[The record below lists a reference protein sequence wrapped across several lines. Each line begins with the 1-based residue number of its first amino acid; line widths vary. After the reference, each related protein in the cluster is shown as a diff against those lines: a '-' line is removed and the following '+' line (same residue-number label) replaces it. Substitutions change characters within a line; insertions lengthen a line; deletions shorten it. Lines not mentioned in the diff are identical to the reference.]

1 MVLIQ
6 ATARALDRE
15 VADTLS
21 PIRLQP
27 FPATGIPSQIVDGT
41 PHVVSEG
48 VFRSVLLRESRRA
61 DRSNAAFLLL
71 LITIEGGD
79 SPMRWRQA
87 IAALSASRRDTDVVG
102 WFEDGRTIGAIL
114 PEAGIPD
121 AAAAVDTVA
130 RRVRRELAK
139 RLDAGAMTR
148 VTVSVHVHPEP
159 RQAETAPLPAG
170 AQPGVRRGVA
180 AAAKR
185 GLDITGSLALL
196 TLFSPAL
203 LVIAAVVKCTSKG
216 PILFQQTRV
225 GHGARQFTMLKFRTM
240 YANSDAAVHRD
251 YVNAF
256 IKASGSGA
264 DGTMRKMDHD
274 PRITP
279 VGRVLRKTSLDEL
292 PQFINT
298 LRGDMSLVGPRPPL
312 PYEVEQYKSW
322 HRRRVLDAKPGI
334 TGLWQVTGRSRT
346 TFDEMV
352 RLDLRYAKTP
362 SVWTDIKILLATPH
376 AVITGRGAG

>member
-1 MVLIQ
+1 MQ
-6 ATARALDRE
+6 ATARVLARE
-15 VADTLS
+15 GVETFS

-27 FPATGIPSQIVDGT
+27 FVTTAAPSETGDGT

-48 VFRSVLLRESRRA
+48 VFRSVLFRESRRA
-61 DRSNAAFLLL
+61 DRSDGAFMLL
-71 LITIEGGD
+71 LITIEGGA
-79 SPMRWRQA
+79 SPNRWRHVT
-87 IAALSASRRDTDVVG
+87 AALSASRRDTDVVG

-114 PEAGIPD
+114 PEAGIPE
-121 AAAAVDTVA
+121 AAAAAGTVE
-130 RRVRRELAK
+130 RRARRELAK
-139 RLDAGAMTR
+139 RLDGPAMAR
-148 VTVSVHVHPEP
+148 VTVRVHVHPDT
-159 RQAETAPLPAG
+159 RQAEAEPLPAG
-170 AQPGVRRGVA
+170 AQPSARRSVT

-185 GLDITGSLALL
+185 GLDIAGSLALL

-203 LVIAAVVKCTSKG
+203 LAIAAVVKWTSKG
-216 PILFQQTRV
+216 PVFFKQTRV
-225 GHGARQFTMLKFRTM
+225 GHGGQPFTMLKFRTM
-240 YANSDAAVHRD
+240 QTNSDAAIHRD
-251 YVNAF
+251 YVSAF

-264 DGTMRKMDHD
+264 GGTMRKMDHD
-274 PRITP
+274 PRITT

-352 RLDLRYAKTP
+352 RLDLRYAKKP

-376 AVITGRGAG
+376 AVLSGRGAG

>member
-1 MVLIQ
+1 VVLIQ
-6 ATARALDRE
+6 ATARALNRE
-15 VADTLS
+15 FADPVST
-21 PIRLQP
+21 IRLQP
-27 FPATGIPSQIVDGT
+27 FGAASLVADGT

-48 VFRSVLLRESRRA
+48 VFRSVLFRESRRA
-61 DRSNAAFLLL
+61 DRSNAHFMLV

-87 IAALSASRRDTDVVG
+87 IAALSASRRETDVVG

-114 PEAGIPD
+114 PEGIAD
-121 AAAAVDTVA
+121 ASAAAGTVE
-130 RRVRRELAK
+130 RRVRRELAT
-139 RLDAGAMTR
+139 RLDAAVMGR
-148 VTVSVHVHPEP
+148 VTVTVHVHPDAP
-159 RQAETAPLPAG
+159 QAQAEPLPA
-170 AQPGVRRGVA
+170 AAPAGVRRAVA
-180 AAAKR
+180 TAAKR
-185 GLDITGSLALL
+185 GLDIAGSLALL

-216 PILFQQTRV
+216 PVFFQQKRV
-225 GHGARQFTMLKFRTM
+225 GHGARDFTMLKFRTM
-240 YANSDAAVHRD
+240 YANSDAAIHRD

-264 DGTMRKMDHD
+264 GGAMRKMDHD

-312 PYEVEQYKSW
+312 RYEVEQYKSW
-322 HRRRVLDAKPGI
+322 HRRRVIEAKPGI

-376 AVITGRGAG
+376 AVISGRGAG